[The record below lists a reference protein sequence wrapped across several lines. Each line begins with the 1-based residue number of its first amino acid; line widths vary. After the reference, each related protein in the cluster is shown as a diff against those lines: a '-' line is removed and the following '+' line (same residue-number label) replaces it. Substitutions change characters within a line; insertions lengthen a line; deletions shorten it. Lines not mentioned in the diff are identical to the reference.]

1 MTINMIDCAAV
12 TQAIE
17 SVLRAAPEI
26 GGASVDIE
34 RSGEPPTDPTS
45 AGGWVGIYRTGMQ
58 FPDRVA
64 GAGYAG
70 RLHRIDVML
79 MLVQTAETGPDCEER
94 LGKLV
99 KDTLDAL
106 LNDGSFGGTVDVLNP
121 IEVRYPD
128 YGRAGENQTQF
139 RQSAIIFI
147 TGLKSI

>member
-1 MTINMIDCAAV
+1 MMINMIDCAAV

-17 SVLRAAPEI
+17 SVLTAAPEV

-45 AGGWVGIYRTGMQ
+45 AGGWVGIFRTGMQ
-58 FPDRVA
+58 FPERLV
-64 GAGYAG
+64 GAGYSG
-70 RLHRIDVML
+70 RAHKIDIML
-79 MLVQTAETGPDCEER
+79 MLVQTADTGADCEDR

-99 KDTLDAL
+99 KDVLDAL
-106 LNDGSFGGTVDVLNP
+106 INDGNFGGTVDVLSS

-128 YGRAGENQTQF
+128 YGRAGADQTQF
-139 RQSAIIFI
+139 RQSAFIFI